1 MRQCAYI
8 KDWLIKIPM
17 YFEEKINETPPTLT
31 TQWPFLGPEKPVKG
45 IAHFSMVL
53 FNFST

>member
-1 MRQCAYI
+1 MHYQG
-8 KDWLIKIPM
+8 
-17 YFEEKINETPPTLT
+17 KINETPPTLT

-53 FNFST
+53 FNIST